1 MEERQSTGSEAMDDF
16 LDGGYEKDVI
26 TTVYGPGGSGKTNL
40 CLLCLVNVV
49 KSGKKVIYVDT
60 EASFSLSRLKQLD
73 SDFENTMK
81 NVVFLRPTS
90 FSDQKNSFEKLKE
103 LVTDKVGLIIV
114 DSIAM
119 LYRLEFGKTQEI
131 YEVNRDLGQQI
142 AFLTETA
149 RKNNIPV
156 LVTNQVYSSFDDK
169 EEVKL
174 VGGDIIRYGSKCL
187 IELKKGK
194 RNMRVAIIR
203 KHRSLPEGKEFM
215 FEIVEDGIEAV
226 DTKTI

>member
-131 YEVNRDLGQQI
+131 YEVKRDLGQQI

>member
-1 MEERQSTGSEAMDDF
+1 MDDF